1 VTIYSETTVSNR
13 LFFTNVFVPPLT
25 PFSLYFV
32 SIDLWLASR
41 SPRPRF
47 VKNLLRSHLRAHMD
61 FMRRGLPSKGNTAIM
76 RFAKATARRIEQ
88 NQGVRKS
95 MYDIVGQGALSAAVD
110 ECWDDDDLPG
120 REPVVELSPVISN
133 EHLAMLRALAEDEGE
148 DEELAE
154 SYAEGKKSNI
164 GIQSDVLPND
174 LVSDYLDEI
183 NRVEL
188 VGSIEDADAAT
199 DAVDDLPV
207 PEVKADSEVDN
218 TENDDG
224 WSFDG
229 HDHNDEDDN
238 DHDHDGTRFTLSS

>member
-95 MYDIVGQGALSAAVD
+95 MYDIVGRGALSASVD
-110 ECWDDDDLPG
+110 ECWDDGDKPG
-120 REPVVELSPVISN
+120 RETVVESSPVMSN
-133 EHLAMLRALAEDEGE
+133 EHLAMLRALAEDEK
-148 DEELAE
+148 LAE
-154 SYAEGKKSNI
+154 LYTEGNKSII
-164 GIQSDVLPND
+164 GTQSDVRPND

-183 NRVEL
+183 NLEVL
-188 VGSIEDADAAT
+188 LGSTEDADAITNA
-199 DAVDDLPV
+199 AHDLPAR
-207 PEVKADSEVDN
+207 EVKADSEVGN
-218 TENDDG
+218 EENDDG
-224 WSFDG
+224 WSFD
-229 HDHNDEDDN
+229 
-238 DHDHDGTRFTLSS
+238 DHDHYDGDDHDHAGLT